1 MQDLKCTSEF
11 DIRELYSMSLNNS
24 ELDSEKA
31 SFRSYYQ
38 RMYQEAAPSISA
50 EDLAVAY
57 ADNRL
62 ALEYHAALRKFVNDY
77 QLQAAKALEI
87 GTGSGILQNVVGDY
101 IGIDIASSSG
111 YYVSKPFIAASATEL
126 PFQDE
131 SFDLVWSIWVLEHIP
146 DPEAMLREV
155 RRVLKPGGYFFL
167 CAAWDVPPWVAQGY
181 NVRPYSDLSWREKFI
196 KFTLTWRNTMPYR
209 LGVTLF
215 QRIMRHMTA
224 VTTGK
229 QGLCFR
235 RLEPNF
241 ETYWSSDADAC
252 IAIDSHAVWQW
263 MRAQGDQALGVN
275 SALQALLLRHTKPL
289 IFRVKPTSAQAS
301 HAR

>member
-1 MQDLKCTSEF
+1 MVLD
-11 DIRELYSMSLNNS
+11 NNKS
-24 ELDSEKA
+24 DSEKA
-31 SFRSYYQ
+31 NFRSYYQ
-38 RMYQEAAPSISA
+38 RMYQEAAPTTSA

-62 ALEYHAALRKFVNDY
+62 ALEYHAALRQFVQAY
-77 QLQAAKALEI
+77 QLQAVKALEI
-87 GTGSGILQNVVGDY
+87 GTGSGILQNVVEDY

-111 YYVSKPFIAASATEL
+111 YYVSKPFITASATEL

-131 SFDLVWSIWVLEHIP
+131 SLDLVWSIWVLEHIP

-167 CAAWDVPPWVAQGY
+167 CAAWDVAPWVAQGY
-181 NVRPYSDLSWREKFI
+181 DVRPFSDLTWREKLI
-196 KFTLTWRNTMPYR
+196 KLTLTWRNTMPYR
-209 LGVTLF
+209 LGVTLI
-215 QRIMRHMTA
+215 QRLIRQITSFI
-224 VTTGK
+224 TGK
-229 QGLCFR
+229 HDLRFK

-263 MRAQGDQALGVN
+263 MRAQGDQALGVDT
-275 SALQALLLRHTKPL
+275 ALQALLLRHTKPL
-289 IFRVKPTSAQAS
+289 IFRVKPTSARAS

>member
-1 MQDLKCTSEF
+1 MSPNDN
-11 DIRELYSMSLNNS
+11 EL
-24 ELDSEKA
+24 EPTKA
-31 SFRSYYQ
+31 NFRTYYQ
-38 RMYQEAAPSISA
+38 HMYHEAAPTTSA

-62 ALEYHAALRKFVNDY
+62 ALEYHAALRQFVERY
-77 QLQAAKALEI
+77 QLQNSRALEV
-87 GTGSGILQNVVGDY
+87 GTGSGILQHIVPDY
-101 IGIDIASSSG
+101 IGMDIASSSG
-111 YYVSKPFIAASATEL
+111 YYVSKPFIAASATDL

-131 SFDLVWSIWVLEHIP
+131 SMDLVWSIWVLEHIP

-167 CAAWDVPPWVAQGY
+167 CAAWDVAPWVAQGY
-181 NVRPYSDLSWREKFI
+181 DVRPFNDLTWREKVI
-196 KFTLTWRNTMPYR
+196 KLTLTWRNTTPYR
-209 LGVTLF
+209 LGVTLL
-215 QRIMRHMTA
+215 QRLIREA
-224 VTTGK
+224 RAFITGNRDLRFK
-229 QGLCFR
+229 

-263 MRAQGDQALGVN
+263 MRAQGDEAIGIN
-275 SALQALLLRHTKPL
+275 SPLEALLLRHTKPL
-289 IFRVKPTSAQAS
+289 IFRVKPSSIQAP